1 MSGGED
7 TVVEQELKLLKQYH
21 TVEVVYFQNYSGWK
35 GAIQFLASI
44 WNIYSVKKVRE
55 KIIEFKPDLVH
66 IHNWHFAL
74 GPLVFRE
81 INNLDIPIVHTIHNY
96 RLLCP
101 SGILLNNGQ
110 LFTHS
115 LHQKF
120 PYKAVFKKVYRS
132 SFFQTFWLSVI
143 IWFHKKI
150 GTWSKI
156 EKYLCLT
163 SFAVELFQKSNFG
176 IPVEKFTVKP
186 NFVIDHKNN
195 LETKRDNHFLFVGR
209 LSVEKGIEVL
219 IDAFRDTSFE
229 LKIAGDGPLKQLV
242 IDAAVDNKN
251 ISYLGSLKNE
261 EVKLELQK
269 AQAFIFPSI
278 WYEGMPMTIIEA
290 FSCSTPVIASN
301 LGAMSSIISNNFNGF
316 HFEER
321 SPQKLKEAVK
331 LFDNLMPE
339 VKKHIQDNA
348 YQTYKEKY
356 SVSSQLSYFN
366 TIYMPI
372 INKRNNRND

>member
-101 SGILLNNGQ
+101 SGILLNNGL

-120 PYKAVFKKVYRS
+120 PYHTVQKTFLMLLMNNNIDVHDISCHIASLAV
-132 SFFQTFWLSVI
+132 
-143 IWFHKKI
+143 H
-150 GTWSKI
+150 
-156 EKYLCLT
+156 
-163 SFAVELFQKSNFG
+163 
-176 IPVEKFTVKP
+176 
-186 NFVIDHKNN
+186 
-195 LETKRDNHFLFVGR
+195 
-209 LSVEKGIEVL
+209 
-219 IDAFRDTSFE
+219 
-229 LKIAGDGPLKQLV
+229 
-242 IDAAVDNKN
+242 
-251 ISYLGSLKNE
+251 
-261 EVKLELQK
+261 
-269 AQAFIFPSI
+269 FPSN
-278 WYEGMPMTIIEA
+278 A
-290 FSCSTPVIASN
+290 FQ
-301 LGAMSSIISNNFNGF
+301 
-316 HFEER
+316 R
-321 SPQKLKEAVK
+321 
-331 LFDNLMPE
+331 
-339 VKKHIQDNA
+339 
-348 YQTYKEKY
+348 
-356 SVSSQLSYFN
+356 
-366 TIYMPI
+366 
-372 INKRNNRND
+372 